1 MKFREDFNKEILL
14 SLGFAKVN
22 QEDREEDFN
31 LRTAEYTY
39 YLGPS
44 RRGQDYY
51 LIVSD
56 GFLKLYAT
64 EADGSGGSIQ
74 FPEYA
79 FKQIERLVKYNA
91 FV

>member
-1 MKFREDFNKEILL
+1 MKFKDDFNKEILL
-14 SLGFAKVN
+14 TLGFAKVN
-22 QEDREEDFN
+22 QEDQEGDFN
-31 LRTAEYTY
+31 LTIAEYTY
-39 YLGPS
+39 YLGHS
-44 RRGQDYY
+44 RRGQIYY

-64 EADGSGGSIQ
+64 EPDGNGGSIV

-79 FKQIERLVKYNA
+79 FKQIERLVELNA